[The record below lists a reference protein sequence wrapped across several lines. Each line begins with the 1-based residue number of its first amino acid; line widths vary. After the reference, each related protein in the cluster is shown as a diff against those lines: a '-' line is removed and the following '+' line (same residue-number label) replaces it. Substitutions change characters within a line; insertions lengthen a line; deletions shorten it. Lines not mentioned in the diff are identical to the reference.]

1 MSTEQKVALERA
13 IQLLTESCSS
23 SQNQVTQLES
33 RIEQINDKFVR
44 TTAILEE
51 LIAKLGNLDERRN
64 GKEGGPSNTQEI
76 DKKDND
82 LLTRSQSMDED
93 IHQPHYVKNVSP
105 MIQKAVVTPLSSC
118 AMIIPP
124 SCSIPTFSG
133 KHSERSKQFVVRIQ
147 EYAETVHGWDRSTLL
162 TGISQFLRDT
172 ALDWYCHLK
181 VSGRQP
187 QTWTEFVELFL
198 SQFNSSICSAY
209 QEQEWYECKQREDET
224 INEFVIR
231 LRALWTEQKPKETEV
246 DLVRHLFYKM
256 RNDLLN
262 IIGAPRGATL
272 DEIIMEAQ
280 KVEEVLYR
288 RKNEE
293 RRLQY
298 LNQTSSQKDTLN
310 VGKSQNKVIN
320 EYAKPL
326 LDMNAKYSSNNK
338 TVPVQRATFN
348 KKNRDRSFPTTNYY
362 KQTTAEIG
370 NIQQLE
376 SMKCYNCGMGGDVAR
391 NCPTGAS
398 LTLINKKLF
407 TKLPY
412 YFRRRARY
420 PPSWLTLQLADKSQL
435 KVQYVLSLP
444 ITIENC
450 TKTHTVYVVPK
461 LSQSCII
468 ADDRLQIP
476 STRLAYIHV
485 RRNKPFSVI
494 NQEGD
499 DYEVTSLKNTPCVTN
514 GIINPQR
521 DLELEVANFTE
532 RTIMIHPGQAL
543 AYMNIKTTERNLA
556 ETDLNDIQKQ
566 KLSDLIQA
574 FPDVFNE
581 KTGQTSKVKHVIR
594 LLPGSQPC
602 NLPSYRIAPARRQI
616 VEENLREMLQG
627 NVIVSSKSP
636 WASPVIL
643 APKKD
648 GTLRFCIDYRKLN
661 AMTICDAYPI
671 PRIDDTLDSLQ
682 EAKFI
687 STLDLRT
694 GYWQVEMDEKSREK
708 TAFITHKGLFE
719 FKVMPYGLTN
729 APTTFQR
736 LMDIVLAGLKW
747 QCCLVYIDDVI
758 IYSPTFEQHIEDL
771 KRVFEALRSANLT
784 LKTFKCHFCRRETKY
799 LAYIITSDCV
809 KPDPDLVKSV
819 VNFPRPRTI
828 RDVQSFLGLTGYYHR
843 FIQNYARIAEPLIR
857 QLRFTVTGNHH
868 LRWSN
873 ECTEAFNTLKKKLT
887 TAPIMNTPNFE
898 QPFILVV
905 DAFEYGLGA
914 ILTQE
919 YDDKK
924 YVIAYASR
932 TLSAI
937 ERRYG
942 ATEREAP
949 TIMWATKHF
958 RVYIERSKIL
968 IRSDCKALQ
977 WLRNT
982 KDVTGRLAR

>member
-1 MSTEQKVALERA
+1 MT
-13 IQLLTESCSS
+13 
-23 SQNQVTQLES
+23 
-33 RIEQINDKFVR
+33 
-44 TTAILEE
+44 
-51 LIAKLGNLDERRN
+51 
-64 GKEGGPSNTQEI
+64 
-76 DKKDND
+76 
-82 LLTRSQSMDED
+82 
-93 IHQPHYVKNVSP
+93 
-105 MIQKAVVTPLSSC
+105 QKAVVTPLSSC

-133 KHSERSKQFVVRIQ
+133 KHSKRPKQLLVRIQ
-147 EYAETVHGWDRSTLL
+147 EYAETVH
-162 TGISQFLRDT
+162 
-172 ALDWYCHLK
+172 DWYCHLK
-181 VSGRQP
+181 ISGRQP
-187 QTWTEFVELFL
+187 HTWTEFVELFL
-198 SQFNSSICSAY
+198 SQFNSPIRSAY

-376 SMKCYNCGMGGDVAR
+376 SMECYNCGMGGDVAR

-444 ITIENC
+444 ITIANC

-468 ADDRLQIP
+468 ADDRLKIP
-476 STRLAYIHV
+476 STHLAYI
-485 RRNKPFSVI
+485 RMLPNKPFSVI

-499 DYEVTSLKNTPCVTN
+499 DDEVTSLKNTSCVTN

-521 DLELEVANFTE
+521 DLEIEVANFTE
-532 RTIMIHPGQAL
+532 RTIMIHPGLTSNNSRQS
-543 AYMNIKTTERNLA
+543 IKTTETNLA

-581 KTGQTSKVKHVIR
+581 KTGQTSKVKNVIR

-616 VEENLREMLQG
+616 VEENLREILQG
-627 NVIVSSKSP
+627 NIIVPSKSP

-736 LMDIVLAGLKW
+736 LMDIVVAGLKW

-873 ECTEAFNTLKKKLT
+873 ECTEAFKTLKKKLT

-898 QPFILVV
+898 QPFILEV
-905 DAFEYGLGA
+905 DAFEYGLSA

-942 ATEREAP
+942 AIEREAL
-949 TIMWATKHF
+949 TIVWATKHF
-958 RVYIERSKIL
+958 RVYIETSKIL